1 MRKEKYGVASAI
13 GLSGVGAGVGDGG
26 SGTGDGGSG
35 FGAAFHQ
42 IIKLKQIKK

>member
-1 MRKEKYGVASAI
+1 MVWRVQ
-13 GLSGVGAGVGDGG
+13 LVFLVLVLVFGDGG
-26 SGTGDGGSG
+26 SGTGAGGSG